1 MTASARVAG
10 GAALALTGIAWA
22 RYPRDLQCDYER
34 LAAFEPTVL
43 DTPFGRVE
51 YAQAGTGPPVLVVHG
66 VFGGFDFGVGVGR
79 VNVPPGYRIISPSRF
94 GFMGAPLPADPSPTA
109 QADAFAALLDHLEIA
124 ELPVIAFSAGSSSA
138 VQLALRHPQRVSRLV
153 LISPNSPHPDPLPK
167 PPRLLAPII
176 FSQPVF
182 WAMRLLARSRL
193 EGISGTPAGF
203 VPDDGY
209 VGNADIASYPFESMT
224 VPTLVIAAEDDTL
237 APYNDSR
244 AMAERIPGAHFV
256 SVHRGGHTLTQLDP
270 GARPA
275 VAEFIA
281 AGTGGTI
288 CDLVESRALE
298 TGAERSRTA
307 AVDLYWIPL
316 GAGGHSVR
324 FNGKVFEAIDA
335 VRQHRPRCDL
345 YHAAL
350 IVEVDGDRYTIEIA
364 PSPNSDTLTRGVVAT
379 GAVGS
384 RYIGWLRLFRYEV
397 RRWRGGSIPDLHW
410 AVGGPVRIS
419 SDPRVA
425 RRLLNLVPT
434 VPTPVWGRDELKTG
448 EMWNSN
454 SLVAWLI
461 ATAGLPTD
469 VLWPPL
475 RGRAPGWGS
484 GLEVARRNGAYER
497 QPRVYR
503 DFDVEE
509 LQQFAGVCQLAHGHR
524 RSPPPSDVF
533 RSGEGTAELAGPLSW
548 LILRICLSN
557 TVEGA

>member
-1 MTASARVAG
+1 MTAYPRAAG
-10 GAALALTGIAWA
+10 GAAIALGGIAWA
-22 RYPRDLQCDYER
+22 RYRHDRRRDYER
-34 LAAFEPTVL
+34 LAAFEAAVT

-51 YAQAGTGPPVLVVHG
+51 YAQAGDGPPVLVIHG

-79 VNVPPGYRIISPSRF
+79 ANVPAGYRIISPSRF
-94 GFMGAPLPADPSPTA
+94 GFLGAPLPADPSPAA

-193 EGISGTPAGF
+193 EGMSGTPAGF
-203 VPDDGY
+203 VPDEREHAALREIVDSWFPVGPRARGTIYDGY

-224 VPTLVIAAEDDTL
+224 VPTLVVAAEDDTL
-237 APYNDSR
+237 APFKDSD

-256 SVHRGGHTLTQLDP
+256 SVQRGGHTLTQLDP
-270 GARPA
+270 GARRA

-288 CDLVESRALE
+288 CELVEARARE
-298 TGAERSRTA
+298 TGTQISHIA

-324 FNGKVFEAIDA
+324 FNGKVFEAIEA

-364 PSPNSDTLTRGVVAT
+364 PSPNSDTPTRGVVAT

-425 RRLLNLVPT
+425 RRLLNLVPA
-434 VPTPVWGRDELKTG
+434 VPTPVWGRDELDAG

-454 SLVAWLI
+454 SVVAWLI
-461 ATAGLPTD
+461 ATAGLATD
-469 VLWPPL
+469 ALRPPP
-475 RGRAPGWGS
+475 RGRAPGWDS
-484 GLEVARRNGAYER
+484 GLEVARRSGAYGR
-497 QPRVYR
+497 RRRVRRHRAHDIAFAQP
-503 DFDVEE
+503 
-509 LQQFAGVCQLAHGHR
+509 
-524 RSPPPSDVF
+524 
-533 RSGEGTAELAGPLSW
+533 
-548 LILRICLSN
+548 N
-557 TVEGA
+557 TGATS